1 MTIFY
6 HHKKSWRFGKF
17 DIFEMLRWRT
27 IRLIPGFLDRPR
39 CSGPAVLWRCL
50 LAHTIKIFGLINCS
64 GAVVGPLEGV
74 TALRITIWNA
84 DYGFNT
90 HGVSGART
98 RQARLATPSTATSV
112 RLELLLLEC
121 KAQYA
126 AEPRRQF
133 L

>member
-6 HHKKSWRFGKF
+6 RHKKSWRFRKF
-17 DIFEMLRWRT
+17 DIFEMLRRRT
-27 IRLIPGFLDRPR
+27 IRLSPGFLDRPR

-74 TALRITIWNA
+74 AVLRIAIWNA

-90 HGVSGART
+90 HGVGRAPT
-98 RQARLATPSTATSV
+98 RQARLATPGTATAV
-112 RLELLLLEC
+112 RLELVLLEC

-126 AEPRRQF
+126 AESRRQF